1 MTPSR
6 WYSWARKAETGD
18 DGDDDSRVATALIL
32 EGVDDEDVEWRHV
45 DS

>member
-6 WYSWARKAETGD
+6 WTRKAETGD
-18 DGDDDSRVATALIL
+18 DDSRVAALIL
-32 EGVDDEDVEWRHV
+32 EGVDEDEDVEWQHI